1 LRSAPFWPNSAG
13 DVFKASNQKRKQRR
27 GLDVRTDRVATQK
40 TGLAERYAVAL
51 YDLAEGAKALD
62 AVADDLKALNQAIAE
77 VPDLRR
83 VLTSP
88 VLSRADQSKAIAAVL
103 EKAGANELT
112 RRFVGTIAQN
122 RRLAVLAEINK
133 AYLSLLAEKRGE
145 VLAEVVAAQA
155 LTDAQV
161 AKIQDALKGTY
172 GSKVVVDVKVDAGLI
187 GGLIVKVGSK
197 LIDHSLKTKLM
208 RLQLAMKGVG

>member
-1 LRSAPFWPNSAG
+1 
-13 DVFKASNQKRKQRR
+13 
-27 GLDVRTDRVATQK
+27 VATQK

-122 RRLAVLAEINK
+122 RRLAALAEINK

>member
-1 LRSAPFWPNSAG
+1 M
-13 DVFKASNQKRKQRR
+13 
-27 GLDVRTDRVATQK
+27 ATQK

-51 YDLAEGAKALD
+51 YDLADGAKALD
-62 AVADDLKALNQAIAE
+62 AVAGDLKALGQAIVE
-77 VPDLRR
+77 VPDLAR
-83 VLTSP
+83 VLNSP

-103 EKAGANELT
+103 EKSGAHELT
-112 RRFVGTIAQN
+112 RRFIGVIAQN
-122 RRLAVLAEINK
+122 RRLAALTEISKAFLA
-133 AYLSLLAEKRGE
+133 LLAQKRGE
-145 VLAEVVAAQA
+145 VLAEVVAAQP

-161 AKIQDALKGTY
+161 EKVKDALKGTY